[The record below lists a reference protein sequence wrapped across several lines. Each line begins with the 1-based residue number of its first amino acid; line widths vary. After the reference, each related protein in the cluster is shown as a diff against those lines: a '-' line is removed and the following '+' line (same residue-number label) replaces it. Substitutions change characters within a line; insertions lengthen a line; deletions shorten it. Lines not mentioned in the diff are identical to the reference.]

1 MGEATVTIPCEEYVR
16 CVRMMAKIE
25 AVQIMV
31 QNGDVY
37 CSDSI
42 KKMLG
47 IEVKNDA
54 GTDRK

>member
-1 MGEATVTIPCEEYVR
+1 MGEVTVTIPYEEYVR

-25 AVQIMV
+25 AVQIVV
-31 QNGDVY
+31 QNGDAY

-42 KKMLG
+42 KKILG